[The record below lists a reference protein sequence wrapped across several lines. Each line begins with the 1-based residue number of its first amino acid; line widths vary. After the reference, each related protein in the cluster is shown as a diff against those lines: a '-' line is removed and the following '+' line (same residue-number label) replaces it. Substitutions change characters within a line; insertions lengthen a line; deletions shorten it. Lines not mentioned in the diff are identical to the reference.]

1 MSAKRFVVS
10 MFFAQLF
17 VRTIFFY
24 CFLLIA
30 LLVGILINLLFV
42 GINLVIEEWARDLLP
57 YFGLFCGVVVALV
70 FTPYNIARISKRE
83 KLRGGSFAQ
92 WLREF
97 EFESGF
103 QLTLQLGSWEEP
115 AP

>member
-17 VRTIFFY
+17 VKTIVFY
-24 CFLLIA
+24 CFLLIF
-30 LLVGILINLLFV
+30 LLVCILVNMFFV
-42 GINLVIEEWARDLLP
+42 GINLVVEEEARDILP
-57 YFGLFCGVVVALV
+57 YLGLICGVVLALV

-83 KLRGGSFAQ
+83 KLRGGSFTQ